1 MSEETYDLI
10 VIGAG
15 SGGVRAA
22 RIAAGYGARVLIAE
36 DFRVGGTCVIRG
48 CVPKKLYVL
57 ASRFRDEYED
67 APSFGWEVNQPSF
80 NWQKL
85 VHAKEKEI
93 TRLSALYSQTLAN
106 AGVNVI
112 QARARLEGAH
122 EVSFSNNTHARA
134 KNILIATGGAP
145 YAGLNIPGIEFA
157 LSSNEIF
164 DLPVLPNRLL
174 IIGAGYI
181 AVEFASV
188 FVRFG
193 TKVTLSYR
201 GDLPLRGFDEDLRK
215 LSQESLQQA
224 GISLKSGVV
233 PTIITKADN
242 IFRAT
247 MNNGEILDIDAI
259 LLATGRRPATENLG
273 LEKVGVQTREN
284 GAIAVDHNAQTN
296 IQSIYAVGD
305 VTDRINLTPV
315 AIREGH
321 AFAERVFG
329 GKRVGVNY
337 ECVASAVFTTPEIA
351 TIGVTETQAREQ
363 FSQIDIFETKF
374 RPIRATLSGR
384 NEKVYMKLVVE
395 TETQRVIGAHIFGS
409 EAAEMIQL
417 ISIALHMGATKQ
429 DLDAT
434 MAVHPTMAEELVT
447 MRLPTRHHRKNLIT
461 SKF

>member
-1 MSEETYDLI
+1 MTVENYDLI

-67 APSFGWEVNQPSF
+67 APSFGWEVNRPSF

-85 VHAKEKEI
+85 VHAKENEI
-93 TRLSALYSQTLAN
+93 TRLSTLYSQTLAN

-122 EVSFSNNTHARA
+122 EVSFSNNIHARA

-164 DLPVLPNRLL
+164 DLPVLPKRLL
-174 IIGAGYI
+174 VIGAGYI

-233 PTIITKADN
+233 PTVITKVDN
-242 IFRAT
+242 IFRAR
-247 MNNGEILDIDAI
+247 MNNGEILDVDAI

-273 LEKVGVQTREN
+273 LEKTGVRTQEN
-284 GAIAVDHNAQTN
+284 GAIIVDKNAQTN
-296 IQSIYAVGD
+296 IQTVFAVGD
-305 VTDRINLTPV
+305 VTDRITLTPV

-321 AFAERVFG
+321 AFADRVFG
-329 GKRVGVNY
+329 GKMNSVNY
-337 ECVASAVFTTPEIA
+337 ECVASAVFTTPEIG
-351 TIGVTETQAREQ
+351 TIGVTETQAREK
-363 FSQIDIFETKF
+363 FSQIDVFETSF
-374 RPIRATLSGR
+374 RPMRGTLSGR

-395 TETQRVIGAHIFGS
+395 TETQRVIGAHIFGP

-417 ISIALHMGATKQ
+417 IAIALQMGATKQ
-429 DLDAT
+429 DFDAT

-447 MRLPTRHHRKNLIT
+447 MRTPTRHHRRN
-461 SKF
+461 